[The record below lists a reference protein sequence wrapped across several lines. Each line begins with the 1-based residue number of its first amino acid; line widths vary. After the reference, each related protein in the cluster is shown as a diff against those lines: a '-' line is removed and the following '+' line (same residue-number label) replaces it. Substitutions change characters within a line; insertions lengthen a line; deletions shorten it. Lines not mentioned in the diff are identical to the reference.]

1 MSGYGRCNAD
11 LKFME
16 VDKVKRARKG
26 FTIIELLIVVI
37 VIGILAAAGLAKYQ
51 NFAETSRRKTCLG
64 QLQTIEN
71 GLAVWET
78 TNQAFAENAKCAW
91 GFSPRTGKLTDTGL
105 TATTALGT
113 TVNPASIADTV
124 TGSTVGAPQAFLNTT
139 ASGPLGSVI
148 RDDKVW
154 VCPSAL
160 SRYYNG
166 EIQNVGDTF
175 MDTAGSSA
183 PTANQIGLG
192 GRYLAAVAGRGNV
205 LGTGTPIRNY
215 GFPGGWIF
223 NGAQTTATNFDSPCP
238 QVPFK
243 IAICGCYG
251 TFGSSSGTGSNT
263 PGTSAQNQGGP
274 VGPDGSALNR
284 HSARW

>member
-1 MSGYGRCNAD
+1 M
-11 LKFME
+11 
-16 VDKVKRARKG
+16 KRTSTRKG

-78 TNQAFAENAKCAW
+78 TNQAFAENSKCAW
-91 GFSPRTGKLTDTGL
+91 GFSPRTGRLTDTG
-105 TATTALGT
+105 T
-113 TVNPASIADTV
+113 
-124 TGSTVGAPQAFLNTT
+124 TGSPLAANATIGSITDGTAQPTVGAPTAFTNTT
-139 ASGPLGSVI
+139 NAGPLGSVI

-154 VCPSAL
+154 VCPSGL

-166 EIQNVGDTF
+166 EIQNVPDDYLDQNG
-175 MDTAGSSA
+175 AGVT
-183 PTANQIGLG
+183 PTTHGTPIGLG
-192 GRYLAAVAGRGNV
+192 GRYGAAVAGNGNARS
-205 LGTGTPIRNY
+205 GTSPIANG
-215 GFPGGWIF
+215 GFPAGWTGG
-223 NGAQTTATNFDSPCP
+223 NTTGSTSSAQPVP

-243 IAICGCYG
+243 LAVCLCYG
-251 TFGSSSGTGSNT
+251 TFATAGGQTS
-263 PGTSAQNQGGP
+263 PGTNAVNNGGP
-274 VGPDGSALNR
+274 VGPDGSSLNR